1 MQPKDAVAAKD
12 LSLHPQ
18 VWRGSA
24 LLNSPQT
31 AIPTGFAVLDKH
43 LAGGGWPLG
52 ALTEIL
58 LSQEGIGELR
68 LLMPAL
74 ARLSQQERWLAWIA
88 PPYIPYA
95 PALTAG
101 GVDLARV
108 LLIHPRA
115 NKDGIWAIEQ
125 ALRSGTCSAVMV
137 WLAANDQRLQRRLQ
151 LAAEAGQ
158 SACFLFRNER
168 TALRSSYAALRLRLE
183 AVNEGLKVHILKRR
197 GGWVDAP
204 LILTV

>member
-1 MQPKDAVAAKD
+1 MG
-12 LSLHPQ
+12 LHPQ
-18 VWRGSA
+18 VWRA
-24 LLNSPQT
+24 NELLKASLP
-31 AIPTGFAVLDKH
+31 AIPTGFAALDEQ
-43 LAGGGWPLG
+43 LSGGGWPQG

-58 LSQEGIGELR
+58 LSNEGIGELR

-74 ARLSQQERWLAWIA
+74 AQLSQQQRWLAWIA

-95 PALTAG
+95 PALAAS
-101 GVDLARV
+101 GVDLSRV

-115 NKDGIWAIEQ
+115 NKDGLWAIEQ

-151 LAAEAGQ
+151 LAAEAGHC
-158 SACFLFRNER
+158 ACFLFRDER
-168 TALRSSYAALRLRLE
+168 TALRTSYAALRLRLE

-197 GGWVDAP
+197 GGWAGAP
-204 LILTV
+204 IVLSNL